1 MKRIKIFL
9 ASSIELKSER
19 EQFEIEIYR
28 KCKAWFEQQ
37 VFLHL
42 EIWEDLSA
50 FFSKTRSQDEY
61 NATIKDCDIFVLL
74 VYTKLGGYSEEEFET
89 AVGAFKTT
97 NKPFILTYFKNCD
110 QAETS
115 VTAFKN
121 QLQQLEHFYCPYADF
136 NDLWKQFNKE
146 LDRLLL
152 NNFESFEF
160 DKSEIEK
167 RIIIQGEKSNYFEN
181 IKGDVTINNE

>member
-9 ASSIELKSER
+9 ASSVELKSER

-28 KCKAWFEQQ
+28 KCKTWFEQN

-61 NATIKDCDIFVLL
+61 NAAIKECDIFVLL
-74 VYTKLGGYSEEEFET
+74 VYTKLGNYSKEEFET
-89 AVGAFKTT
+89 AVGAFKQ
-97 NKPFILTYFKNCD
+97 NKKPFILTYFKNCD
-110 QAETS
+110 KPTQS
-115 VTAFKN
+115 VTDFKN
-121 QLQQLEHFYCPYADF
+121 QLQNLEHFYCPYTDF
-136 NDLWKQFNKE
+136 NDLWKQFDRE

-152 NNFESFEF
+152 NNFDSFEF
-160 DKSEIEK
+160 NKLGNKTYKQQAEKIYNIDKID
-167 RIIIQGEKSNYFEN
+167 NATFN
-181 IKGDVTINNE
+181 